1 MEGKQNGQAYKAR
14 KAEVGIRPTSYG
26 LWGALTP
33 PPVVCGARALAQID
47 CWPADDHWWPWCS
60 LYPSWFCVIMPS
72 CTLVVA
78 GLA

>member
-47 CWPADDHWWPWCS
+47 CWPADDHWWP
-60 LYPSWFCVIMPS
+60 
-72 CTLVVA
+72 
-78 GLA
+78 